1 MILSGSDAIIPFGMK
16 VSVSKF
22 VCQKINVLKNCMELK
37 LYSWRYF
44 LYEKQRNGAKKD
56 WKKEKER
63 MEERKEKN
71 RKVKSENM
79 VQSIEKSRNKIM
91 KDVRSDFE

>member
-44 LYEKQRNGAKKD
+44 LYEKQRNGGKKD

-63 MEERKEKN
+63 MEERKEKIE
-71 RKVKSENM
+71 RLKVKTWYNPLKK
-79 VQSIEKSRNKIM
+79 VGIRL
-91 KDVRSDFE
+91 